1 MSSTS
6 SALNQALEATL
17 ESRAKRRILRRLP
30 PPSTPTAT
38 TVVDFTSNDYLSLSI
53 SPHLHNHLL
62 TTLSHSEHILGS
74 GGSRLLVNPVTHHDL
89 ELRLATFFRH
99 TQEGTLLFN
108 SGYDA
113 NVSFFST
120 VPQPGDVV
128 VYDEYIH
135 ASVHDG
141 LRSGCRAQK
150 RVSFRNNDTTS
161 LISVL
166 EGLLDENDKNGL
178 GLRLRNGTSS
188 LFLAVETVY
197 SMDGTFAPLK
207 AMIQVLEDLL
217 PCRNGYLIA
226 DEAHATGLYGP
237 QGRGRVALEGL
248 EGHPRI
254 LARLCTFG
262 KALAATGAVIL
273 TTPLVARYMTNYARP
288 LVYTTALSHLAI
300 IAASCSFDMLEDG
313 TAEALAERVLGMS
326 RWFSKQLREQLREEN
341 IGTEFLRVGIEEFD
355 KEEPER
361 SSLHFHS
368 PIIPLLT
375 PPPPSLT
382 ENKSYSP
389 AHDLSSHLLTKYRIH
404 ARPITWPTVPKGQDR
419 VRICLHAGHT
429 EEQVAALVEGVVEWG
444 KMRARAVQE
453 GRVMVRN
460 RL

>member
-1 MSSTS
+1 MTS
-6 SALNQALEATL
+6 SALNKASEDTL

-30 PPSTPTAT
+30 PPSTPTAKS
-38 TVVDFTSNDYLSLSI
+38 VIDFTSNDYLSLSV

-62 TTLSHSEHILGS
+62 STLSRSETILGS
-74 GGSRLLVNPVTHHDL
+74 GGSRLLVNPATHHDL
-89 ELRLATFFRH
+89 ELRLATFFHH

-120 VPQPGDVV
+120 VPQSGDVV

-141 LRSGCRAQK
+141 IRSGCRAQR
-150 RVSFRNNDTTS
+150 RVSFRNNDLASLTS
-161 LISVL
+161 VF
-166 EGLLDENDKNGL
+166 EELLDNVDENGL

-188 LFLAVETVY
+188 LFLAVESVY

-207 AMIQVLEDLL
+207 AMVQLLEGLF
-217 PCRNGYLIA
+217 PCGNAYLIV

-237 QGRGRVALEGL
+237 QGRGRVALEEL
-248 EGHPRI
+248 EGHPKI

-262 KALAATGAVIL
+262 KALAATGAVIM
-273 TTPLVARYMTNYARP
+273 TTPLVVRYMTNYARP
-288 LVYTTALSHLAI
+288 LIYTTALSHLAI

-326 RWFSKQLREQLREEN
+326 RWFSKQLRERLIEEK
-341 IGTEFLRVGIEEFD
+341 IGIEILRVGIEKVD
-355 KEEPER
+355 QREPEKW
-361 SSLHFHS
+361 SLHFHS

-375 PPPPSLT
+375 SPPLSLT
-382 ENKSYSP
+382 ETKSYSP
-389 AHDLSSHLLTKYRIH
+389 AHDLSSHLLARYRIL
-404 ARPITWPTVPKGQDR
+404 ARPITWPTVAKGQDR

-444 KMRARAVQE
+444 KMRARVVQE
-453 GRVMVRN
+453 DRVLFRT